1 MRNKALTLGLMI
13 TLLLVLA
20 PAAAPAANL
29 AGVHLSDTLTVG
41 NIPLRLNGIGLR
53 TKYFFK
59 IYVGGL
65 YLIRPSTNPAAII
78 DANAPKALVMQ
89 FVRDIDRSKL
99 VEAYR
104 EAFAKNAPA
113 LMAAQ
118 KPAVDRFLAFLPNV
132 KDGERLVF
140 TYEPGKGSTFLAG
153 SSKTLTIPGKAFAD
167 LYLLVFIGPRPPTSR
182 LKMELLGTD
191 RS

>member
-1 MRNKALTLGLMI
+1 MRNKALTLGLMM

-20 PAAAPAANL
+20 PAAPAANL

-41 NIPLRLNGIGLR
+41 NVPLRLNGIGLR
-53 TKYFFK
+53 TKYYFK

-89 FVRDIDRSKL
+89 FVRDIGRSRL

-118 KPAVDRFLAFLPNV
+118 KPAVDRFLAFLPNM

-153 SSKTLTIPGKAFAD
+153 SSRTLTIPGKAFAD

-182 LKMELLGTD
+182 LKMELLGTHP
-191 RS
+191 S